1 MDDWKRCMEFHG
13 HGCPGL
19 AIGYRAALLAAKELG
34 IGRSEDE
41 EIVCVSENTAC
52 GVDSIQVI
60 LACTAGKGNLI
71 FRKVGKHAYSFFDR
85 RTGRS
90 VRIVAKPFDR
100 SGRPR
105 DEIMDWI
112 LSASD
117 REILIVKSPS
127 YGMPEEAEILE
138 SIVCESCG
146 ESASED
152 MVRIRK
158 GRRLCLD
165 CTDSQRL

>member
-1 MDDWKRCMEFHG
+1 MDDWNRCVEFHG

-19 AIGYRAALLAAKELG
+19 AIGYRAALLATKELG

-52 GVDSIQVI
+52 GVDAIQVM
-60 LACTAGKGNLI
+60 LACTAGKGNLV
-71 FRKVGKHAYSFFDR
+71 FHSVGKHAYSFFDR
-85 RTGRS
+85 RNSKS
-90 VRIVAKPFDR
+90 VRIVAKTFDR
-100 SGRPR
+100 SGSTRE
-105 DEIMDWI
+105 EIMKRI
-112 LSASD
+112 LSAPDS
-117 REILIVKSPS
+117 EIFFVKSPG
-127 YGMPEEAEILE
+127 YDMPDEAEILE
-138 SIVCESCG
+138 SVVCENCG

-165 CTDSQRL
+165 CTDSQR